1 MVSHLLWIIIIAFRY
16 ASFIQ
21 LHSIIVTYM
30 TLYCIPSLAFPE
42 KKNLI
47 NICFSNFFPPLSQS
61 FLLLWSVFVRRLS
74 QALAVSLHAAVTSP
88 PSAPIP
94 AVESSLLWVP
104 DARQGRGWRRMRRK
118 RKTKMRRTRSV
129 RVSQPP
135 SWTPQ
140 SPRQPR
146 PCWPCRRGE
155 VLAAP
160 CAGWSTSRWRGWS
173 RWMER
178 CPGWGPCPLHR
189 PQKVP
194 HYPTSWGR
202 VRLTFF

>member
-1 MVSHLLWIIIIAFRY
+1 M
-16 ASFIQ
+16 
-21 LHSIIVTYM
+21 TYD
-30 TLYCIPSLAFPE
+30 TIYLPLVFPDI
-42 KKNLI
+42 NLI
-47 NICFSNFFPPLSQS
+47 IICFSSFFSFFPPFSHS
-61 FLLLWSVFVRRLS
+61 FLLSWSASVRRLS

-94 AVESSLLWVP
+94 AVESSLLWAP
-104 DARQGRGWRRMRRK
+104 DARQGRGWRRTGRK
-118 RKTKMRRTRSV
+118 RKTERRQMRSV

-140 SPRQPR
+140 SPPQPR
-146 PCWPCRRGE
+146 PCWPCRRGD

-202 VRLTFF
+202 VRLTFLTFILFENPWTWGMRAF